1 LERKIRALKKR
12 NEPNSKVIIGK
23 NNEEKAMLTLQLAYK
38 PFGVGEWTYTTVSH
52 EVAKS
57 LASEYAS
64 YGWPVMIDGLPFA
77 TEKELAA

>member
-1 LERKIRALKKR
+1 MI
-12 NEPNSKVIIGK
+12 
-23 NNEEKAMLTLQLAYK
+23 TFQLAYK

-64 YGWPVMIDGLPFA
+64 YGWPVMLNGSPFSI
-77 TEKELAA
+77 KEEQLA

>member
-1 LERKIRALKKR
+1 MVKNLEEIT
-12 NEPNSKVIIGK
+12 
-23 NNEEKAMLTLQLAYK
+23 MLTLQLAYK
-38 PFGVGEWTYTTVSH
+38 PFGVGKWTYTNVSH

>member
-1 LERKIRALKKR
+1 
-12 NEPNSKVIIGK
+12 
-23 NNEEKAMLTLQLAYK
+23 MLTLQLAYK
-38 PFGVGEWTYTTVSH
+38 PFGVGKWTYTNVSH

>member
-1 LERKIRALKKR
+1 
-12 NEPNSKVIIGK
+12 
-23 NNEEKAMLTLQLAYK
+23 MLTLQLAYK

-64 YGWPVMIDGLPFA
+64 YGWYSYDRRIAIRNRKRSCCVSVNYIIADVCRAGC
-77 TEKELAA
+77 

>member
-1 LERKIRALKKR
+1 
-12 NEPNSKVIIGK
+12 
-23 NNEEKAMLTLQLAYK
+23 MLTLQLAYK

-64 YGWPVMIDGLPFA
+64 YGWYSYDRRIAIRNRKD
-77 TEKELAA
+77 LAA